1 MRIWFNG
8 ESRETSENVSVAE
21 LLRELNLSP
30 QRVAVEVNTDLVP
43 RTQHDMRRLAADDRL
58 EVVTLVGGG

>member
-8 ESRETSENVSVAE
+8 EAREIGDNLSVAD
-21 LLRELNLSP
+21 LLRELNLAP
-30 QRVAVEVNTDLVP
+30 QRVAVEVNLELVP
-43 RTQHDMRRLAADDRL
+43 RTEHSAKRLAADDRL